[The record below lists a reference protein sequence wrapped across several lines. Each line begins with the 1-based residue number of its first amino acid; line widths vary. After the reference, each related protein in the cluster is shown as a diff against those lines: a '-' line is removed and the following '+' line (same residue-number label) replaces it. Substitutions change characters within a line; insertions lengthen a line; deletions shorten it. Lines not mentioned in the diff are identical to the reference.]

1 VTEPAEPGIDV
12 PERPRAAAFVGPVPP
27 REPTGP
33 EARTNVLFGLALFG
47 VFLLLFAGTVVVAV
61 IYLAVAD

>member
-1 VTEPAEPGIDV
+1 VTEPGEPGIDV
-12 PERPRAAAFVGPVPP
+12 PERRAAALVGPVPP

-47 VFLLLFAGTVVVAV
+47 VFLLLFAGTVVVAA